1 MRLIPLVLAA
11 FIAIA
16 HAVPQ
21 APAITTT
28 AAPAP
33 ATSSVQAPAAST
45 TQPPAAASSG
55 SVPVSGSQQPIATG
69 ILPGNSTNSNSTQ
82 SAVASNG
89 GAANNTLAGL
99 PTSASYGNSVYP
111 GAASFKNVTFIWS
124 FTDLLVQP
132 SNLTLAAVAPNKVTY
147 TITAMPGLAT
157 SAVWQ
162 IKDVPTASPLM
173 MGMYQIQLYDQ
184 RGVSAAAQPGWL
196 APYTR
201 LSIAFYS
208 PESYSAMSGSD
219 YCPTCFYNAGKRIA
233 ESFGPIAVALSVAS
247 ATSAMI
253 LYGPFILD
261 FCSSWMIG
269 SKARAKTQ
277 PELDLNFRAAS
288 GSPDRS
294 FGHLKTFQE
303 QLHKMLLYKQQV
315 VEHDCTY
322 SETEIMLFWQDTSDL
337 NCYFYSVKYI

>member
-1 MRLIPLVLAA
+1 MRLIPLVLAT

-21 APAITTT
+21 APAITST
-28 AAPAP
+28 AAPAQ
-33 ATSSVQAPAAST
+33 ATSVQPPAAST
-45 TQPPAAASSG
+45 AQPPAASSG
-55 SVPVSGSQQPIATG
+55 SVLVSGSQQPIATG
-69 ILPGNSTNSNSTQ
+69 ILPGNNTNSNSTQ

-111 GAASFKNVTFIWS
+111 GAASFATPTASKSVSPLYRIDPKENVTFVWS

-184 RGVSAAAQPGWL
+184 RGVSAPAQPGWL

-208 PESYSAMSGSD
+208 PESYSAMSGTD
-219 YCPTCFYNAGKRIA
+219 YCPTCFYNAGRRIA

-247 ATSAMI
+247 VTSAMI
-253 LYGPFILD
+253 LYG
-261 FCSSWMIG
+261 
-269 SKARAKTQ
+269 
-277 PELDLNFRAAS
+277 
-288 GSPDRS
+288 
-294 FGHLKTFQE
+294 
-303 QLHKMLLYKQQV
+303 LLY
-315 VEHDCTY
+315 
-322 SETEIMLFWQDTSDL
+322 
-337 NCYFYSVKYI
+337 

>member
-111 GAASFKNVTFIWS
+111 GAASFVTPTASKSVSPLYRIDPKENVTFIWS

-253 LYGPFILD
+253 LYG
-261 FCSSWMIG
+261 
-269 SKARAKTQ
+269 
-277 PELDLNFRAAS
+277 
-288 GSPDRS
+288 
-294 FGHLKTFQE
+294 
-303 QLHKMLLYKQQV
+303 LLY
-315 VEHDCTY
+315 
-322 SETEIMLFWQDTSDL
+322 
-337 NCYFYSVKYI
+337 

>member
-1 MRLIPLVLAA
+1 MYT
-11 FIAIA
+11 
-16 HAVPQ
+16 
-21 APAITTT
+21 APAITST

-33 ATSSVQAPAAST
+33 ASSSVQAPAAST
-45 TQPPAAASSG
+45 PQPPAASG
-55 SVPVSGSQQPIATG
+55 SVPASGSQQPIATG

-111 GAASFKNVTFIWS
+111 GAASFVTPTSSKSVAPLYRIDPKENVTFVWS

-147 TITAMPGLAT
+147 TITALPGLAT

-173 MGMYQIQLYDQ
+173 MGMYQVQLYDQ

-253 LYGPFILD
+253 LYG
-261 FCSSWMIG
+261 
-269 SKARAKTQ
+269 
-277 PELDLNFRAAS
+277 
-288 GSPDRS
+288 
-294 FGHLKTFQE
+294 
-303 QLHKMLLYKQQV
+303 LLY
-315 VEHDCTY
+315 
-322 SETEIMLFWQDTSDL
+322 
-337 NCYFYSVKYI
+337 

>member
-1 MRLIPLVLAA
+1 MRLIPLVLAT

-16 HAVPQ
+16 NAVPQ
-21 APAITTT
+21 APAITSTT
-28 AAPAP
+28 AASAQP
-33 ATSSVQAPAAST
+33 TSVQSPAASA
-45 TQPPAAASSG
+45 TQPPAASG
-55 SVPVSGSQQPIATG
+55 SVSASVSASGSQQPIATG
-69 ILPGNSTNSNSTQ
+69 ILPGNSTVNGTQ

-111 GAASFKNVTFIWS
+111 GAASFVTPTASKSVSPLYRIDPKENVTFIWS

-132 SNLTLAAVAPNKVTY
+132 ANLTLAAVAPNKVTY

-173 MGMYQIQLYDQ
+173 MGMYQVQLYDQ
-184 RGVSAAAQPGWL
+184 RGVSAPAQPGWL

-208 PESYSAMSGSD
+208 PESYSAMTGSD
-219 YCPTCFYNAGKRIA
+219 YCPTCFYNAGRRIA

-253 LYGPFILD
+253 LYG
-261 FCSSWMIG
+261 
-269 SKARAKTQ
+269 
-277 PELDLNFRAAS
+277 
-288 GSPDRS
+288 
-294 FGHLKTFQE
+294 
-303 QLHKMLLYKQQV
+303 LLY
-315 VEHDCTY
+315 
-322 SETEIMLFWQDTSDL
+322 
-337 NCYFYSVKYI
+337 